1 MCGRYWIE
9 QDDPQLMEIIA
20 EMQRL
25 DVQAKAEG
33 EIFPGDK
40 VPVLCKSRAGRVRPF
55 AMEWGYKLDGG
66 KRIINA
72 RSETAAEKPM
82 FREGMA
88 MRRCLLPMSA
98 YFEWEKAG
106 NGKKKHRISPEVN
119 GLFCLAGIYRFENDR
134 PKCTVLTMDAAEEIR
149 FIHPRMPVLIPWE
162 QTEKYL
168 GGEDPAWQMKM
179 KFEPEY
185 TPLPLLDF

>member
-9 QDDPQLMEIIA
+9 QDDEALLEIIA

-25 DVQAKAEG
+25 DVQAKTEG

-55 AMEWGYKLDGG
+55 AMEWGYRLDDG

-82 FREGMA
+82 FRESMA
-88 MRRCLLPMSA
+88 LRRCLLPMSA
-98 YFEWEKAG
+98 YFEWEKRADG
-106 NGKKKHRISPEVN
+106 RQKFRIAPKER
-119 GLFCLAGIYRFENDR
+119 GIHYLAGIYRFEGTT
-134 PKCTVLTMDAAEEIR
+134 PVCTVLTTAAAQDVA
-149 FIHPRMPVLIPWE
+149 FIHHRMPVILTKGEEEDW
-162 QTEKYL
+162 L
-168 GGEDPAWQMKM
+168 GGEMIA
-179 KFEPEY
+179 FNRSLSLVYREA
-185 TPLPLLDF
+185 